1 MSSSATHHHPENA
14 AQTGS
19 TPPRLSLKGLTKTYP
34 GVVALDDVSMEVYPG
49 EVYALIGENGAGKST
64 LLNILSG
71 VTLPDSGS
79 IEIDGVQA
87 KIATPLD
94 ARRAHIAMIH
104 QELKHVPE
112 LTVAQNMFLGRP
124 LKQLG
129 GLIVNQRAQLRQ
141 SAAVLADIDPSINPG
156 SPIRELTVAQRQM
169 VEIARALLEDASI
182 IAMDEPTSSLTPREF
197 ERLVALIE
205 TLSQRGVSVI
215 YVSHKMSEI
224 YRTCSRASVLRDGK
238 LVDVV
243 SIAETPESEIVAKM
257 VGRVLA
263 ASEHHSHSQE
273 GTLLEVRNLS
283 RGHHVRDASFD
294 VKRGEVVGIS
304 GLVGAGRTELMRL
317 IAGIDKPESGS
328 ITVDSKTLKLHD
340 PQAAISAGLGL
351 LPEERARDGIVA
363 ARSVTSNIGLPSM
376 ARFSRWGLIMRNKL
390 QVQAYQLMQEMN
402 LRPLDIHRPIGT
414 LSGGNQQKVIIGRW
428 LAANTQVLLF
438 DEPTR
443 GIDVGAKAEIYSV
456 IERLAS
462 EGRAIIVVSSE
473 MAELMRVSDRV
484 IVMREGQL
492 VADLARDEITEERIL
507 EYAIPQDEH
516 RAA

>member
-1 MSSSATHHHPENA
+1 MEDAVPSSMPTDAVT
-14 AQTGS
+14 
-19 TPPRLSLKGLTKTYP
+19 PRLRLKGLTKTYP
-34 GVVALDDVSMEVYPG
+34 GVVALDNVSLEVLPG

-71 VTLPDSGS
+71 VTLPDSGT
-79 IEIDGVQA
+79 IEIDGVRA
-87 KIATPLD
+87 KITTPLD

-129 GLIVNQRAQLRQ
+129 GLIVNRRAQLKQ
-141 SAAVLADIDPSINPG
+141 SAEVLADIDPSINPA

-205 TLSQRGVSVI
+205 TLSRRGVSVI

-243 SIAETPESEIVAKM
+243 SLADTPESDIVAKM

-263 ASEHHSHSQE
+263 SAEHHSHSQQE
-273 GTLLEVRNLS
+273 TLLQVRNLS
-283 RGHHVRDASFD
+283 RGRHVRDASFS

-328 ITVDSKTLKLHD
+328 VIVDNETLKLHN
-340 PQAAISAGLGL
+340 PQAAIRAGLGL

-363 ARSVTSNIGLPSM
+363 GRSVTANIGLPSM
-376 ARFSRWGLIMRNKL
+376 ASFSRWGLILRKKL
-390 QVQAYQLMQEMN
+390 QVQAFRLMQEMN

-443 GIDVGAKAEIYSV
+443 GIDVGAKAEIYTV

-492 VADLARDEITEERIL
+492 VADLAREEITEERIL
-507 EYAIPQDEH
+507 EYAIPKDEH